1 MSNKNSKQES
11 REEEIFE
18 ELPGSDLYSIRYRD
32 RSGRKHSEF
41 IGTLDQA
48 KAALAARIAAIHLP
62 KGVYEKVPGSKIY
75 WIRYTGADGKLH
87 RQPIG
92 TLSAAKES
100 VEARRVEKR
109 QGKLPRITRNGSR
122 KLTFAELVA
131 DANKFLESQRSEDH
145 AYDTGLKFERMIPA
159 FGKRDAMS
167 ITREEILGWLD
178 SEAEL
183 HEWGDATRNRYVAAF
198 SLVYTVAGPD
208 GNKKL
213 AMRPWSTISRL
224 QEDNSRVRFLSPAE
238 EAAITAVLRDRHP
251 DYLPVFFLLIHTGAR
266 TSEMLRA
273 EVGDYDPSTGLI
285 TIHQRKDKRK
295 PKRRYVPATPL
306 AIEAYNTLAAGKK
319 KGDHLCNNREGGPLY
334 ELRYWLV
341 PSIEAAGVTD
351 FTPHD
356 LRHTAASRWVMEG
369 VPLAAVAKYLGD
381 SVEMVMRYSH
391 LQPEVN
397 ARAVEAAMSFYPK
410 PDTNKENKQKKETK
424 KKNEKNN

>member
-1 MSNKNSKQES
+1 MSNSRPKQDLT
-11 REEEIFE
+11 EEDIFE
-18 ELPGSDLYSIRYRD
+18 ELPGSNLYSIRYRD
-32 RSGRKHSEF
+32 RSGRKHSEI
-41 IGTLDQA
+41 IGTLEEA
-48 KAALAARIAAIHLP
+48 KAALAARIAAIPLP
-62 KGVYEKVPGSKIY
+62 RGVYEKVPGSKIY

-92 TLSAAKES
+92 TLSAAKEA

-109 QGKLPRITRNGSR
+109 QGKPPRITRNGSR
-122 KLTFAELVA
+122 KLTFAELVL
-131 DANKFLESQRSEDH
+131 DAKKFLKSQRSEAH
-145 AYDTGLKFERMIPA
+145 AYDIGLKFERMLAA
-159 FGKRDAMS
+159 FGKCDAMS
-167 ITREEILGWLD
+167 ITREEILEWLD
-178 SEAEL
+178 SQAEL

-198 SLVYTVAGPD
+198 SLIYTVAGPD

-213 AMRPWSTISRL
+213 AMRPWGIISRR

-238 EAAITAVLRDRHP
+238 EAAITAELRDRYP
-251 DYLPVFFLLIHTGAR
+251 AYLPVFILLIHTGAR
-266 TSEMLRA
+266 TSQ
-273 EVGDYDPSTGLI
+273 VGDYDPRTGLI

-295 PKRRYVPATPL
+295 PKRRYVPATPM
-306 AIEAYNTLAAGKK
+306 AIEAYKSLAAGKK
-319 KGDHLCNNREGGPLY
+319 KGDHLCNNSQGGALY

-356 LRHTAASRWVMEG
+356 CRHTAASRWVMEG

-397 ARAVEAAMSFYPK
+397 ARAVEAAMSYYPK
-410 PDTNKENKQKKETK
+410 PAKTKQKKEK
-424 KKNEKNN
+424 QK

>member
-1 MSNKNSKQES
+1 MGKQS
-11 REEEIFE
+11 TKQDFTEEDIFE
-18 ELPGSDLYSIRYRD
+18 ELPGSKLFSIRYRD

-41 IGTLDQA
+41 IGTLEEA
-48 KAALAARIAAIHLP
+48 KAALAARIATINLP
-62 KGVYEKVPGSKIY
+62 RGVYEKVPGSKIY

-92 TLSAAKES
+92 TLSAAKEQ

-109 QGKLPRITRNGSR
+109 QGKLPNITRNGST
-122 KLTFAELVA
+122 KITFAELVA
-131 DANKFLESQRSEDH
+131 DAKKFLKSQRSEAH
-145 AYDTGLKFERMIPA
+145 EYDAGLKFDRMLPV

-167 ITREEILGWLD
+167 ITGEEIVDWLND
-178 SEAEL
+178 QAKL
-183 HEWGDATRNRYVAAF
+183 HEWSDATWNRYLAAF
-198 SLVYTVAGPD
+198 SLIYSVAGPER
-208 GNKKL
+208 NKKL
-213 AMRPWSTISRL
+213 AARPWGIISRR
-224 QEDNSRVRFLSPAE
+224 QEDNSRVRFLSPEE
-238 EAAITAVLRDRHP
+238 EAAISAVLRDRYP
-251 DYLPVFFLLIHTGAR
+251 DYLPVFILLIHTGAR

-273 EVGDYDPSTGLI
+273 QVGDYDPMTGLV

-295 PKRRYVPATPL
+295 PKRRYVPATPM
-306 AIEAYNTLAAGKK
+306 AIEAYKKLATGRK
-319 KGDHLCNNREGGPLY
+319 KGDHLCNNTQGGPLY

-381 SVEMVMRYSH
+381 NVEMVMRYSH

-397 ARAVEAAMSFYPK
+397 ARAVEAAMSFY
-410 PDTNKENKQKKETK
+410 KKEKRRRSKKTK
-424 KKNEKNN
+424 KK